1 VTINEDMSTSAS
13 MPNKT
18 GRRLNKEDKAS
29 ATYRNRQPAQR
40 APQERSTPKLRKRGQ
55 TCGTHNGTETHAQDV
70 CQERDKRRLMRHQRS
85 PSATNKALS
94 TNGHRPATPLL
105 SSYREVPTLV
115 ISIPTRHTSS
125 TPSQLHTIYS
135 TTLPLASPLRDP
147 RNTNTMQWMAHTM

>member
-1 VTINEDMSTSAS
+1 
-13 MPNKT
+13 
-18 GRRLNKEDKAS
+18 
-29 ATYRNRQPAQR
+29 
-40 APQERSTPKLRKRGQ
+40 
-55 TCGTHNGTETHAQDV
+55 
-70 CQERDKRRLMRHQRS
+70 MRHQRS

-135 TTLPLASPLRDP
+135 TTLPLASPLRDSSTSPGTRPAHRLSCTLSTPPHFPSLP
-147 RNTNTMQWMAHTM
+147 RSGTQAHHE